1 MADPLSIAAS
11 VVGLVAA
18 AGKVYGVLSN
28 FVSTAADAPSSAASV
43 LVTVE
48 QMKMTLSSVQSL
60 IDSIESLDPS
70 RKALIQLDHLSIII
84 THSVLTISELE
95 SLVCP
100 KDGLMNRLRWAWSE
114 KKVMGL
120 LPRLESQKSSLS
132 LMVAVLQSKSELE
145 ARTSHSTLLSKVDEV
160 LQQNETL
167 AHRLQ
172 RLEGNLM
179 SDSRSVKFFDDAS
192 SIISKR
198 LSFLSVRSLD
208 SASSS
213 PTTPTS
219 LESQK
224 RQSITITS
232 PSIVARNDFELA
244 LERSR
249 VYNRTQLNES
259 DISFTSSTAPT
270 NAWSMLSGLSLN
282 DISIVSAFRLPITLD
297 DIDLLAPGSTFS
309 MLLTEQLTTT
319 TATSPTM
326 EAAPRREDVQT
337 PTQARPRPTRR
348 PTGERNRGSTRLVAS
363 ALRGYHAKKAIKIVV
378 VGDDNA
384 MKNTILQT
392 YAYPRGA
399 TSREYTPKTFEN
411 FVVEVKVNS
420 HLTRLALYDTTGQE
434 KYTRLRVL
442 SYQSTSIFL
451 VLSRKTTSGE
461 ELEEVEYKWI
471 PEIVQHCPGTPY
483 LIVGTYK
490 NKPGVEAL
498 PDNSIEGGRVAERA
512 GAIGYSECDVE
523 DPTSVSAIFGQ
534 AIAKALGL
542 DKTPGRLR
550 DSLLRRRSLKPLIE
564 TEQFDE
570 K

>member
-43 LVTVE
+43 LMTVD

-70 RKALIQLDHLSIII
+70 RKALIQLDHLSIVI

-100 KDGLMNRLRWAWSE
+100 KDGLMHRLRWAWSE

-132 LMVAVLQSKSELE
+132 LMVAVLQSKSDLE

-160 LQQNETL
+160 LQQNEAL

-208 SASSS
+208 SSTSSA
-213 PTTPTS
+213 S

-232 PSIVARNDFELA
+232 PSIVARNDYELA

-249 VYNRTQLNES
+249 VYSRTQLNES

-270 NAWSMLSGLSLN
+270 HTWSMLSGLSLN
-282 DISIVSAFRLPITLD
+282 DISIVARVN
-297 DIDLLAPGSTFS
+297 LLH
-309 MLLTEQLTTT
+309 
-319 TATSPTM
+319 TAYR
-326 EAAPRREDVQT
+326 AVDYYYNNFYRCGGGAHKRRCTNTNLSKAETYKETDWGY
-337 PTQARPRPTRR
+337 QAKR
-348 PTGERNRGSTRLVAS
+348 
-363 ALRGYHAKKAIKIVV
+363 AIKIVV
-378 VGDDNA
+378 IGDDNA

-392 YAYPRGA
+392 YAYPRAA

-451 VLSRKTTSGE
+451 VLSRKTTSRE

-471 PEIVQHCPGTPY
+471 PEIIQHCPGTPY

-512 GAIGYSECDVE
+512 GAIGYTECDVE
-523 DPTSVSAIFGQ
+523 DPTNVSAIFGQ
-534 AIAKALGL
+534 AITKALGL

>member
-43 LVTVE
+43 LLTVE

-70 RKALIQLDHLSIII
+70 RKALIQLDHLSIVI

-100 KDGLMNRLRWAWSE
+100 KDGLMHRLRWAWSE

-160 LQQNETL
+160 LQQNEAL

-198 LSFLSVRSLD
+198 LSFLSMRSLD
-208 SASSS
+208 SSSS
-213 PTTPTS
+213 STFS
-219 LESQK
+219 ESQK
-224 RQSITITS
+224 RQSVTITS

-270 NAWSMLSGLSLN
+270 HAWSMLSGLSLN
-282 DISIVSAFRLPITLD
+282 DMSIVSAFRLPITLD

-309 MLLTEQLTTT
+309 ILLTEQLTTT
-319 TATSPTM
+319 TITSPAV
-326 EAAPRREDVQT
+326 EATPKREDAQT
-337 PTQARPRPTRR
+337 PIQARPRPTRR

-363 ALRGYHAKKAIKIVV
+363 ALRGYQAKRAIKIVV
-378 VGDDNA
+378 IGDDNA

-392 YAYPRGA
+392 YAYPRAA

-451 VLSRKTTSGE
+451 VLSRKTTSSE

-471 PEIVQHCPGTPY
+471 PEIIQHCPGTPY

-498 PDNSIEGGRVAERA
+498 PDNSIEGSRVAERA
-512 GAIGYSECDVE
+512 GAIGYTECDVE

>member
-43 LVTVE
+43 LETVE
-48 QMKMTLSSVQSL
+48 QMKLTLSSVQSL

-70 RKALIQLDHLSIII
+70 RKALIQLDHLSIVI

-95 SLVCP
+95 SIVCP
-100 KDGLMNRLRWAWSE
+100 KDGLMHRLRWAWSE
-114 KKVMGL
+114 KRVMGL

-145 ARTSHSTLLSKVDEV
+145 ARTSHTTLLSKVDEV
-160 LQQNETL
+160 LQQNEAL

-198 LSFLSVRSLD
+198 LSFLS
-208 SASSS
+208 
-213 PTTPTS
+213 
-219 LESQK
+219 K

-259 DISFTSSTAPT
+259 DVSFTSSTAP
-270 NAWSMLSGLSLN
+270 NAAWSMLSGLSLN

-309 MLLTEQLTTT
+309 MLLTEQLTATT
-319 TATSPTM
+319 TTYTLVEPSPG
-326 EAAPRREDVQT
+326 REDAPT

-348 PTGERNRGSTRLVAS
+348 PTGERSRGSTRLVAS
-363 ALRGYHAKKAIKIVV
+363 ALRGYHAKRAIKIVV
-378 VGDDNA
+378 VGDDNS

-451 VLSRKTTSGE
+451 VLSRKTTSSA

-471 PEIVQHCPGTPY
+471 PEIIQHCPGTPY

-512 GAIGYSECDVE
+512 GAIGYTECDVE
-523 DPTSVSAIFGQ
+523 DPTSVSATFGQ

-542 DKTPGRLR
+542 DKPSGRLR
-550 DSLLRRRSLKPLIE
+550 DSLRRRSLKPLIE
-564 TEQFDE
+564 TEQFDVE
-570 K
+570 

>member
-18 AGKVYGVLSN
+18 AGKIYGVLSN
-28 FVSTAADAPSSAASV
+28 FVSTAAEAPSSAASV
-43 LVTVE
+43 LETVE
-48 QMKMTLSSVQSL
+48 QMKLTLSSVQSL

-70 RKALIQLDHLSIII
+70 RKALIQLDHLSIVI

-95 SLVCP
+95 SIVCP
-100 KDGLMNRLRWAWSE
+100 KDGLMHRLRWAWSE
-114 KKVMGL
+114 KRVMGL

-145 ARTSHSTLLSKVDEV
+145 ARTSHTTLLSKVDEV
-160 LQQNETL
+160 LKQNEAL

-172 RLEGNLM
+172 RLEGNLL

-198 LSFLSVRSLD
+198 LSFLSVRSVD
-208 SASSS
+208 SSS
-213 PTTPTS
+213 S
-219 LESQK
+219 SISSASQK

-259 DISFTSSTAPT
+259 DVSFTSSTAPSA
-270 NAWSMLSGLSLN
+270 AWSMLSGLSLN

-309 MLLTEQLTTT
+309 ILLTEQLTSATMTT
-319 TATSPTM
+319 STTV
-326 EAAPRREDVQT
+326 EAEPRRDDAQT

-363 ALRGYHAKKAIKIVV
+363 ALRGYHAKRAIKIVV
-378 VGDDNA
+378 IGDDNS

-451 VLSRKTTSGE
+451 VLSRKTTSGA

-471 PEIVQHCPGTPY
+471 PEIIQHCPGTPY

-490 NKPGVEAL
+490 NKPGVEVL
-498 PDNSIEGGRVAERA
+498 SDNSIEGGRVAERA
-512 GAIGYSECDVE
+512 GAIGYTECDVE
-523 DPTSVSAIFGQ
+523 DPTSVSATFGQ

-542 DKTPGRLR
+542 DKPSGRLR
-550 DSLLRRRSLKPLIE
+550 DSLRRRSLKPLIE
-564 TEQFDE
+564 TEQFDVE
-570 K
+570 

>member
-43 LVTVE
+43 LETVE
-48 QMKMTLSSVQSL
+48 QMKLTLSSVQSL

-70 RKALIQLDHLSIII
+70 RKALIQLDHLSIVI

-95 SLVCP
+95 SIVCP
-100 KDGLMNRLRWAWSE
+100 KDGLMHRLRWAWSE
-114 KKVMGL
+114 KRVMGL

-132 LMVAVLQSKSELE
+132 LMVAVLQSKSDLE
-145 ARTSHSTLLSKVDEV
+145 ARTSHTTLLSKVDEV
-160 LQQNETL
+160 LQQNEAL

-198 LSFLSVRSLD
+198 LSFLSVRSVD
-208 SASSS
+208 SSS
-213 PTTPTS
+213 S
-219 LESQK
+219 SISSASQK

-259 DISFTSSTAPT
+259 DVSFTSSTAPSA
-270 NAWSMLSGLSLN
+270 AWSMLSGLSLN

-309 MLLTEQLTTT
+309 VLLTEQRTATLTTST
-319 TATSPTM
+319 TL
-326 EAAPRREDVQT
+326 EAEPRREDTQT
-337 PTQARPRPTRR
+337 PTQPRPRPTRR

-363 ALRGYHAKKAIKIVV
+363 ALRGYQAKRAIKIVV
-378 VGDDNA
+378 IGDDNS

-451 VLSRKTTSGE
+451 VLSRKTTSSA

-471 PEIVQHCPGTPY
+471 PEIIQHCPGTPY

-512 GAIGYSECDVE
+512 GAIGYTECDVD
-523 DPTSVSAIFGQ
+523 DPTSVSATFGQ

-542 DKTPGRLR
+542 DKPSGRLR
-550 DSLLRRRSLKPLIE
+550 DSLRRRSLKPLIE
-564 TEQFDE
+564 TEQFDVE
-570 K
+570 

>member
-43 LVTVE
+43 LETVE
-48 QMKMTLSSVQSL
+48 QMKLTLSSVQSL

-70 RKALIQLDHLSIII
+70 RKALIQLDHLSIVI

-95 SLVCP
+95 SIVCP
-100 KDGLMNRLRWAWSE
+100 KDGLMHRLRWAWSE
-114 KKVMGL
+114 KRVMGL

-145 ARTSHSTLLSKVDEV
+145 ARTSHTTLLSKVDEV
-160 LQQNETL
+160 LQQNEAL

-172 RLEGNLM
+172 RLEGNLL

-198 LSFLSVRSLD
+198 LSFLSVRSVD
-208 SASSS
+208 SSS
-213 PTTPTS
+213 S
-219 LESQK
+219 SISSASQK

-259 DISFTSSTAPT
+259 DVSFTSSTAPSA
-270 NAWSMLSGLSLN
+270 AWSMLSGLSLN
-282 DISIVSAFRLPITLD
+282 DISIISAFRLPITLD

-309 MLLTEQLTTT
+309 ILLTEQLTATMTT
-319 TATSPTM
+319 SATV
-326 EAAPRREDVQT
+326 EAEPRREDAQT
-337 PTQARPRPTRR
+337 PAQARPRPTRR

-363 ALRGYHAKKAIKIVV
+363 ALRGYHAKRAIKIVV
-378 VGDDNA
+378 IGDDNS

-451 VLSRKTTSGE
+451 VLSRKTTSGA

-471 PEIVQHCPGTPY
+471 PEIIQHCPGTPY

-498 PDNSIEGGRVAERA
+498 SDNSIEGGRVAERA
-512 GAIGYSECDVE
+512 GAIGYTECDVE
-523 DPTSVSAIFGQ
+523 DPTSVSATFGQ

-542 DKTPGRLR
+542 DKPSGRLR
-550 DSLLRRRSLKPLIE
+550 DSLRRRSLKPLIE
-564 TEQFDE
+564 TEQFDVE
-570 K
+570 

>member
-43 LVTVE
+43 LETVE
-48 QMKMTLSSVQSL
+48 QMKLTLSSVQSL

-70 RKALIQLDHLSIII
+70 RKALIQLDHLSIVI

-95 SLVCP
+95 SIVCP
-100 KDGLMNRLRWAWSE
+100 KDGLMHRLRWAWSE
-114 KKVMGL
+114 KRVMGL

-145 ARTSHSTLLSKVDEV
+145 ARTSHTTLLSKVDEV
-160 LQQNETL
+160 LQQNEAL

-172 RLEGNLM
+172 RLEGNLL

-198 LSFLSVRSLD
+198 LSFLSVRSVD
-208 SASSS
+208 SSS
-213 PTTPTS
+213 S
-219 LESQK
+219 SISSASQK

-259 DISFTSSTAPT
+259 DVSFTSSTAPSA
-270 NAWSMLSGLSLN
+270 AWSMLSGLSLN

-309 MLLTEQLTTT
+309 MLLTEQLTATT
-319 TATSPTM
+319 TTYTLVEPSPG
-326 EAAPRREDVQT
+326 REDAPI

-363 ALRGYHAKKAIKIVV
+363 ALRGYHAKRAIKIVV
-378 VGDDNA
+378 IGDDNS

-411 FVVEVKVNS
+411 FVVEVNRVNS

-451 VLSRKTTSGE
+451 VLSRKTTSSA

-471 PEIVQHCPGTPY
+471 PEIIQHCPGTPY

-512 GAIGYSECDVE
+512 GAIGYTECDVE
-523 DPTSVSAIFGQ
+523 DPTSVSATFGQ

-542 DKTPGRLR
+542 DKPSGRLR
-550 DSLLRRRSLKPLIE
+550 DSLRRRSLKPLIE
-564 TEQFDE
+564 TEQFDVE
-570 K
+570 

>member
-43 LVTVE
+43 LETVE
-48 QMKMTLSSVQSL
+48 QMKLTLSSVQSL

-70 RKALIQLDHLSIII
+70 RKALIQLDHLSIVI

-95 SLVCP
+95 SIVCP
-100 KDGLMNRLRWAWSE
+100 KDGLMHRLRWAWSE
-114 KKVMGL
+114 KRVMGL

-145 ARTSHSTLLSKVDEV
+145 ARTSHTTLLSKVDEV
-160 LQQNETL
+160 LQQNEAL

-192 SIISKR
+192 SIISRR
-198 LSFLSVRSLD
+198 LSFLSVRSVD
-208 SASSS
+208 SSS
-213 PTTPTS
+213 S
-219 LESQK
+219 SISSASQK

-259 DISFTSSTAPT
+259 DVSFTSSTAPSA
-270 NAWSMLSGLSLN
+270 AWSMLSGLSLN
-282 DISIVSAFRLPITLD
+282 DISIISAFRLPITLD

-309 MLLTEQLTTT
+309 ILLTEQLTATMTT
-319 TATSPTM
+319 STTV
-326 EAAPRREDVQT
+326 EAEPRRDDAQT
-337 PTQARPRPTRR
+337 STQARPRPTRR

-363 ALRGYHAKKAIKIVV
+363 ALRGYHAKRAIKIVV
-378 VGDDNA
+378 IGDDNS

-451 VLSRKTTSGE
+451 VLSRKTTSSA

-471 PEIVQHCPGTPY
+471 PEIIQHCPGTPY

-512 GAIGYSECDVE
+512 GAIGYTECDVE
-523 DPTSVSAIFGQ
+523 DPTSVSATFGQ

-542 DKTPGRLR
+542 DKPSGRLR
-550 DSLLRRRSLKPLIE
+550 DSLRRRSLKPLIE
-564 TEQFDE
+564 TEQFDVE
-570 K
+570 

>member
-43 LVTVE
+43 LGTVE
-48 QMKMTLSSVQSL
+48 QMKLTLSSVQSL

-70 RKALIQLDHLSIII
+70 RKALIQLDHLSIVI

-95 SLVCP
+95 SIVCP
-100 KDGLMNRLRWAWSE
+100 KDGLMHRLRWAWSE
-114 KKVMGL
+114 KRVMGL

-145 ARTSHSTLLSKVDEV
+145 ARTSHTTLLSKVDEV
-160 LQQNETL
+160 LQQNEAL

-172 RLEGNLM
+172 RLEGNLL

-198 LSFLSVRSLD
+198 LSFLSVRSVD
-208 SASSS
+208 SSS
-213 PTTPTS
+213 S
-219 LESQK
+219 SISSASQK

-259 DISFTSSTAPT
+259 DVSFTSSTAPSA
-270 NAWSMLSGLSLN
+270 AWSMLSGLSLN
-282 DISIVSAFRLPITLD
+282 DISIISAFRLPITLD

-309 MLLTEQLTTT
+309 ILLTEQLTATMTT
-319 TATSPTM
+319 SATV
-326 EAAPRREDVQT
+326 EAEPRREDAQP

-363 ALRGYHAKKAIKIVV
+363 ALRGYHAKRAIKIVV
-378 VGDDNA
+378 IGDDNS

-411 FVVEVKVNS
+411 FVVEVN
-420 HLTRLALYDTTGQE
+420 
-434 KYTRLRVL
+434 
-442 SYQSTSIFL
+442 IFL
-451 VLSRKTTSGE
+451 VLSRKTTSGA

-471 PEIVQHCPGTPY
+471 PEIIQHCPGTPY

-498 PDNSIEGGRVAERA
+498 SDNSIEGGRVAERA
-512 GAIGYSECDVE
+512 GAIGYTECDVE
-523 DPTSVSAIFGQ
+523 DPTSVSATFGQ

-542 DKTPGRLR
+542 DKPSGRLR
-550 DSLLRRRSLKPLIE
+550 DSLRRRSLKPLIE
-564 TEQFDE
+564 TEQFDVE
-570 K
+570 

>member
-28 FVSTAADAPSSAASV
+28 FVFTAADAPSSAASV
-43 LVTVE
+43 LETVE
-48 QMKMTLSSVQSL
+48 QMKLTLSSVQSL
-60 IDSIESLDPS
+60 IDSIETLDPS
-70 RKALIQLDHLSIII
+70 RKALIQLDHLSIVI

-100 KDGLMNRLRWAWSE
+100 KDGLMHRLRWAWSE
-114 KKVMGL
+114 KKVLGL

-145 ARTSHSTLLSKVDEV
+145 ARTSHTTLLSKVDEV
-160 LQQNETL
+160 LQQNEAL

-172 RLEGNLM
+172 RLEGNL

-198 LSFLSVRSLD
+198 LSFLSVRSVD
-208 SASSS
+208 SSS
-213 PTTPTS
+213 SSVSST
-219 LESQK
+219 SQK

-270 NAWSMLSGLSLN
+270 AAWSMLSGLSLN

-309 MLLTEQLTTT
+309 VLLTEQLTATT
-319 TATSPTM
+319 TTSTLV
-326 EAAPRREDVQT
+326 EAAPRREDAQT
-337 PTQARPRPTRR
+337 PTQARPRPTSR

-363 ALRGYHAKKAIKIVV
+363 ALRGYHAKRAIKIVV
-378 VGDDNA
+378 IGDDNS

-399 TSREYTPKTFEN
+399 TSRGYTPKTFEN
-411 FVVEVKVNS
+411 FVVEVKVNN
-420 HLTRLALYDTTGQE
+420 HVTRLALYDTTGQE

-451 VLSRKTTSGE
+451 VLSRKSTSSA

-471 PEIVQHCPGTPY
+471 PEIIQHCPGTPY

-490 NKPGVEAL
+490 NKPGVEGL
-498 PDNSIEGGRVAERA
+498 PDNSIEGSRVAERA
-512 GAIGYSECDVE
+512 GAIGYTECDVE
-523 DPTSVSAIFGQ
+523 DPTSVSATFGQ

-542 DKTPGRLR
+542 DKTSPSRLR
-550 DSLLRRRSLKPLIE
+550 DSLRRRSLKPLIE

-570 K
+570 E

>member
-43 LVTVE
+43 LLTVE

-70 RKALIQLDHLSIII
+70 RKALIQLDHLSIVI

-100 KDGLMNRLRWAWSE
+100 KDGLMHRLRWAWSE

-160 LQQNETL
+160 LQQNEAL

-208 SASSS
+208 SSSS
-213 PTTPTS
+213 STFS
-219 LESQK
+219 ESQK
-224 RQSITITS
+224 RQSVTITS

-244 LERSR
+244 LESSR

-270 NAWSMLSGLSLN
+270 HAWSMLSGLSLN

-309 MLLTEQLTTT
+309 ILLTEQLTTT
-319 TATSPTM
+319 TITSPAVEVT
-326 EAAPRREDVQT
+326 PKREDAQN

-363 ALRGYHAKKAIKIVV
+363 ALREYQAKRAIKIVV
-378 VGDDNA
+378 IGDDNA
-384 MKNTILQT
+384 MKNKLLQT

-451 VLSRKTTSGE
+451 VLSRKTTARE

-471 PEIVQHCPGTPY
+471 PEIIQHCPGTPY

-490 NKPGVEAL
+490 NKPGVKAL

-512 GAIGYSECDVE
+512 GAIGYTECDVE

-542 DKTPGRLR
+542 DKPPGRLR